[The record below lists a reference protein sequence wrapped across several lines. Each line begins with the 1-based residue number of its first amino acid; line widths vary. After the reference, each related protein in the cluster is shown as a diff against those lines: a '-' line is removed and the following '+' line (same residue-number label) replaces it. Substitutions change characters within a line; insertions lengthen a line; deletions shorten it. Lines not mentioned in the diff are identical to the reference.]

1 MTLHYRP
8 AEPADATALAD
19 LGKRAFCAA
28 FAHLYTPQDLAAFLA
43 VEHTPA
49 KVATEIADPGMLVHL
64 AADEDGTLLGFCKL
78 VLTSSLAEHGTAQ
91 EAAKAPLELKQLYL
105 DPARIGGGIGAA
117 LMDWTL
123 EVARA
128 RGADEIQLS
137 VWSGNIGAQR
147 FYARYGFAKIAD
159 ITFCVGEQVD
169 EEFLFAR
176 PMVPGA

>member
-1 MTLHYRP
+1 MTVHYRP
-8 AEPADATALAD
+8 ASPADAAALAD

-28 FAHLYTPQDLAAFLA
+28 FAHLYKPHNLAAFLS
-43 VEHTPA
+43 VEHTPGI
-49 KVATEIADPGMLVHL
+49 VAAEIADPGMLVQL

-78 VLTSSLAEHGTAQ
+78 VLASSLAGHASAQ
-91 EAAKAPLELKQLYL
+91 GYGKAPIELKQLYL

-123 EVARA
+123 DVARA

-137 VWSGNIGAQR
+137 VWSGNVRAQR

-176 PMVPGA
+176 PMDPGA

>member
-28 FAHLYTPQDLAAFLA
+28 FAHLYMPQDLAKFLS
-43 VEHTPA
+43 VEHTPGQ
-49 KVATEIADPGMLVHL
+49 VAAEIADPGMLVQL

-78 VLTSSLAEHGTAQ
+78 VLASTLAEHGTAI
-91 EAAKAPLELKQLYL
+91 APLELKQLYL

-128 RGADEIQLS
+128 HGADEIQLS
-137 VWSGNIGAQR
+137 VWSGNAGAQR

-169 EEFLFAR
+169 DEFLFAR
-176 PMVPGA
+176 PMEPGA